1 MTELFEGYFDGSAT
15 PNPGQMKI
23 GGFIRRV
30 SDKVEVHSYSIDLGY
45 GTNNEA
51 EYSSLIELC
60 ENLKPLGVEK
70 INIYGDS
77 QLVVNQVNGLWQARD
92 KRMQVFKSNVLQLLS
107 SVPDWTLQHVRRG
120 MNMEA
125 DSLTR

>member
-1 MTELFEGYFDGSAT
+1 MTELYEGYFDGSAA

-30 SDKVEVHSYSIDLGY
+30 SDKEIIHKFSIDLGH

-51 EYSSLIELC
+51 EYLSLIQLC
-60 ENLKPLGVEK
+60 DPLEKLGIEK
-70 INIYGDS
+70 IKIYGDS
-77 QLVVNQVNGLWQARD
+77 QLVVNQVTGQWKARD
-92 KRMQVFKSNVLQLLS
+92 PRMESFKITVLDLLKPI
-107 SVPDWTLQHVRRG
+107 PDWTLSHVKRG

>member
-1 MTELFEGYFDGSAT
+1 MTESYEGYFDGSAA

-23 GGFIRRV
+23 GGFIRKV
-30 SDKVEVHSYSIDLGY
+30 SDKSIAHEYSIDLGY

-51 EYSSLIELC
+51 EYLSLIELC
-60 ENLKPLGVEK
+60 DKLEQLGVEK

-77 QLVVNQVNGLWQARD
+77 QLVVNQVNGIWKARD
-92 KRMQVFKSNVLQLLS
+92 ARMENFKTTVLNLLKPI
-107 SVPDWTLQHVRRG
+107 PDWTLSHVRRG
-120 MNMEA
+120 MNMQA